1 MIPRLWLLLGL
12 LGCVVTTG
20 ACQGGYKTV
29 NLQLPDRYQGW
40 ILVVPVP
47 DTLTGLVHRQEASYL
62 VGSQGVVYLPASVMK
77 GVKRYSIYQHGED
90 IEPLMQYSGASVD
103 HVATGDRDYVQ
114 FYLPPQANRHITS
127 PEYWR
132 EQLAVVE
139 TQKREWMEELIK
151 SGTLRFYFRQVQ
163 AEK

>member
-1 MIPRLWLLLGL
+1 MIQRLWLLLSL
-12 LGCVVTTG
+12 LCCVVTAG
-20 ACQGGYKTV
+20 ACQWVYKTV
-29 NLQLPDRYQGW
+29 SLQLPDRYQGW

-47 DTLTGLVHRQEASYL
+47 DTLTAPVHRQGASYL
-62 VGSQGVVYLPASVMK
+62 VGTQGVVYLPASVMK
-77 GVKRYSIYQHGED
+77 DVKRYRIYQHGED
-90 IEPLMQYSGASVD
+90 IEPLMQYAGVAVD

-132 EQLAVVE
+132 EQSVLVDE
-139 TQKREWMEELIK
+139 QKREWMEELVK